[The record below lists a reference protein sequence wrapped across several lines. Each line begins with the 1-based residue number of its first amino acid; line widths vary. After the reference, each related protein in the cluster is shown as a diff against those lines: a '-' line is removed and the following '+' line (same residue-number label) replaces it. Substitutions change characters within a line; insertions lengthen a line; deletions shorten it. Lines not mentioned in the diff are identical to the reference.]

1 MVEMSL
7 KLGRLSAMGA
17 NLQQVAG
24 RDKTRPAIL
33 ATTGKQP

>member
-7 KLGRLSAMGA
+7 MLRRLSAMGA

-24 RDKTRPAIL
+24 RDNSRPAIL
-33 ATTGKQP
+33 ATQGKQP